1 MRPNTGLAVNY
12 PNTIVVLLNAGN
24 QKVYSRDDIIPAGGE
39 RCFLLLQKADADA
52 GKLVSW

>member
-24 QKVYSRDDIIPAGGE
+24 QKVFSRDDIIPTGS
-39 RCFLLLQKADADA
+39 D
-52 GKLVSW
+52 